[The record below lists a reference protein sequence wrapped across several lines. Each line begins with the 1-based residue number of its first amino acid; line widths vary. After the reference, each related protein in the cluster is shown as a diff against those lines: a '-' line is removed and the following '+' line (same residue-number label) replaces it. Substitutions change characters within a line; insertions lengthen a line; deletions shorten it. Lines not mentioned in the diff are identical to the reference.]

1 MAKKVL
7 IIDDEKDL
15 VDTLAFRLK
24 ANGFE
29 VSAAFDG
36 SAGVE
41 KAKKEN
47 PDLIILDL
55 MMPVMDGL
63 EAAKRL
69 KADTVTAM
77 IPIIVLTAAV
87 TPDLNKRVS
96 SVAAVAC
103 VTKPFEPEELI
114 SEIKKALRL

>member
-1 MAKKVL
+1 MPKKIL
-7 IIDDEKDL
+7 LIDDERDL

-29 VSAAFDG
+29 VSSAFDG
-36 SAGVE
+36 SSGVE

-63 EAAKRL
+63 EAAREL
-69 KADTVTAM
+69 KADKVTSM

-87 TPDLNKRVS
+87 TPDLSKR
-96 SVAAVAC
+96 VAAVGAAAC
-103 VTKPFEPEELI
+103 VTKPFEPEDLVG
-114 SEIKKALRL
+114 EIKKALRM